1 MARHPQNS
9 PQIERLIR
17 LSAASRSR
25 LSHDAAALRHRLDGP
40 ARAWHSLRSHPV
52 RWLGGSL
59 ATAFAA
65 TLLFRRKTAS
75 PSQHRGWRGLLGG
88 LVLTALR
95 PAVTTWVS
103 VQLKQ
108 FIASQLHPQPQP
120 LSRPLPAHP
129 GHPTPR
135 PQP

>member
-1 MARHPQNS
+1 M
-9 PQIERLIR
+9 IR

-40 ARAWHSLRSHPV
+40 ARVWHSLHSHPV
-52 RWLGGSL
+52 RWMGGSL
-59 ATAFAA
+59 VTAFAA
-65 TLLFRRKTAS
+65 TLLLRRKTAS
-75 PSQHRGWRGLLGG
+75 PSPQRGWRGLLGG

-95 PAVTTWVS
+95 PVIKTWVS

-108 FIASQLHPQPQP
+108 FIASQLDPQP
-120 LSRPLPAHP
+120 LSRPLPANHGGTP
-129 GHPTPR
+129 PR